1 MLDYASDFNKK
12 NKLNNMRSI
21 QMVDLT
27 SQYEKIKD
35 EMNAAIQKVIDSSA
49 FIRGEQVTTFQNHLQ
64 EYLQVKHVIPVGNGT
79 DALQIA
85 LMTLHL
91 QPGDEVITSAFTF
104 IASVE
109 VIALLG
115 LKPVLVDVDPA
126 TFNLSPREVEKAI
139 TRKTKVILPVHLFGQ
154 NADMESL
161 KAIAET
167 HHIVLVEDACQAM
180 GSHYTFQDGTTYS
193 SGCIGQIGCTS
204 FFPSKN
210 LGCFGDG
217 GALFTHDD
225 ELAATIRSIANHGME
240 IRYHHDRIGVNSR
253 LDTLQAA
260 ILEVKL
266 GHLNAYIQARQQ
278 AAAFYDRHL
287 ADCNN
292 VVIPARQPQSTHA
305 FHQYTITLKNTNRDE
320 VQQRLKEKGIPTM
333 VYYPIPVHLQKAY
346 AYLGY
351 HRGDFPI
358 AERLSQ
364 QVLSLPMHTELDE
377 EQLTYI
383 ITALKEAVQ

>member
-1 MLDYASDFNKK
+1 
-12 NKLNNMRSI
+12 
-21 QMVDLT
+21 
-27 SQYEKIKD
+27 
-35 EMNAAIQKVIDSSA
+35 
-49 FIRGEQVTTFQNHLQ
+49 
-64 EYLQVKHVIPVGNGT
+64 
-79 DALQIA
+79 
-85 LMTLHL
+85 
-91 QPGDEVITSAFTF
+91 
-104 IASVE
+104 
-109 VIALLG
+109 
-115 LKPVLVDVDPA
+115 
-126 TFNLSPREVEKAI
+126 
-139 TRKTKVILPVHLFGQ
+139 
-154 NADMESL
+154 
-161 KAIAET
+161 
-167 HHIVLVEDACQAM
+167 
-180 GSHYTFQDGTTYS
+180 
-193 SGCIGQIGCTS
+193 
-204 FFPSKN
+204 
-210 LGCFGDG
+210 
-217 GALFTHDD
+217 
-225 ELAATIRSIANHGME
+225 
-240 IRYHHDRIGVNSR
+240 
-253 LDTLQAA
+253 
-260 ILEVKL
+260 LEVKL

-305 FHQYTITLKNTNRDE
+305 FHQYTITLKNTNRDK